1 MYLKLYLTWKYGC
14 KFTLLQSNLK
24 PVSNIFFM
32 PGIQVAQIR
41 NIIFDLGGV
50 LLNINPLL
58 SLLEF
63 ANISKTDSEVLKNR
77 LASERVFEK
86 FDTGA
91 LSPDGFRAELCRIM
105 AYKASNAEIDAAW
118 NILLLD
124 FPAERVEL
132 LKELRNNYRIF
143 LLSNTNIIHF
153 WKYTGDFYST
163 YGLPMA
169 ELFEK
174 LFLSYEIGIH
184 KPDAGIYTHVL
195 QNAGLKAEECV
206 FIDDSLANV
215 DAARIIGM
223 KGIHIANGRDV
234 TQYFD
239 NGILKSL

>member
-1 MYLKLYLTWKYGC
+1 
-14 KFTLLQSNLK
+14 
-24 PVSNIFFM
+24 M
-32 PGIQVAQIR
+32 PEIQVAQIR

-63 ANISKTDSEVLKNR
+63 ANISKTDPEELKNR

-105 AYKASNAEIDAAW
+105 DYKASDTQIDDAW

-124 FPAERVEL
+124 FPAARVEM
-132 LKELRNNYRIF
+132 LKELRKNYRIF

-153 WKYTGDFYST
+153 LKYTGDFYST
-163 YGLPMA
+163 YGVPMA
-169 ELFEK
+169 ELFDK

-195 QNAGLKAEECV
+195 QNVALEAEECV

-215 DAARIIGM
+215 DAARILGM

-234 TQYFD
+234 TRYFD

>member
-1 MYLKLYLTWKYGC
+1 
-14 KFTLLQSNLK
+14 
-24 PVSNIFFM
+24 M